1 MSFIKSIQKKAGQV
15 GSVLKKSYG
24 PLAALEPSKENLE
37 TLRYPLDVGN
47 MELYPHTV
55 EFMCW
60 KPEPV
65 EWSQLMGPETDTWLR
80 NLITYSEDAGET
92 QPYEPVITGDGWKSI
107 ANWRKLT
114 VGMKPNTVEKI
125 LGSADRIEGGKLAEW
140 YYKNGGK
147 VTFYKGEVNRW
158 SEPR

>member
-1 MSFIKSIQKKAGQV
+1 MLRKKQV
-15 GSVLKKSYG
+15 D
-24 PLAALEPSKENLE
+24 N
-37 TLRYPLDVGN
+37 
-47 MELYPHTV
+47 
-55 EFMCW
+55 
-60 KPEPV
+60 
-65 EWSQLMGPETDTWLR
+65 
-80 NLITYSEDAGET
+80 
-92 QPYEPVITGDGWKSI
+92 EPVITGDGWKSI